1 METILALLSTYNP
14 VVVPLLILG
23 LLWHGWRKDKKI
35 DRIVAEIGKYEEEC
49 RERTKR
55 LYDKLDEIK
64 SDIGSMHPDIE
75 EHESNSCD
83 GIKEI
88 SDRIDSIRSDISSMR
103 FDIQSHEDGS
113 RDLTKQQICDK
124 IDEITSCMER
134 NGNECREYS
143 RDMST
148 KVDHVESVI
157 GTKFDEARNDV
168 KTMLGRVKELNVEF
182 FEKSP
187 PDS

>member
-83 GIKEI
+83 DTREI
-88 SDRIDSIRSDISSMR
+88 CDKIDSIRSDISSMR

-113 RDLTKQQICDK
+113 RDLAKQQICDK
-124 IDEITSCMER
+124 IDEISSRMER
-134 NGNECREYS
+134 NENECREYY
-143 RDMST
+143 REIGN
-148 KVDHVESVI
+148 KVDEVKNHIHNKV
-157 GTKFDEARNDV
+157 DEV
-168 KTMLGRVKELNVEF
+168 KRSINTFLGRVKELNVEF